1 MKDMVLEQRL
11 RHCQQL
17 IEAWQRFH
25 QYLMACI
32 KGQEFNAQ
40 AENDFLKVKSQIA
53 ILHDSF
59 LASVPKGSRETA
71 ATSQSVISLVEKCI
85 LLRQVKRF
93 NVAELKRMEME
104 WHEAYLLIND
114 TIGVLQEEVSKL
126 AGESEFGHNMT
137 ALQKKLKAYAGGAA
151 ANKGMQVG
159 VVVVALL
166 VGLILLP
173 VLGVFSYD
181 VLDTK
186 GATKKPYRAVRKVL
200 RMTVT
205 KDLKFLDLEE
215 YNYNGRN
222 NIENFPSKDDE
233 NLKKLIEGQLK
244 NLVQSS
250 GVPLEGVDT
259 ATQMYESLNDAYSL
273 IATPG
278 APAKNGKAQVVVFRA
293 KFKAATDASDAKTK
307 ITESLSKVPSIS
319 KMTAVGCHSNVL
331 YIALTPTSEEAIKDV
346 KANLENNGKAPAPK
360 K

>member
-17 IEAWQRFH
+17 MESWQRFH

-71 ATSQSVISLVEKCI
+71 ATSQSVINLVEKCI

-114 TIGVLQEEVSKL
+114 TIGILQEEINNL
-126 AGESEFGHNMT
+126 AGESEFHHKMAAFN
-137 ALQKKLKAYAGGAA
+137 KKIKAYGKGAA

-166 VGLILLP
+166 IGLIALP
-173 VLGVFSYD
+173 LLGVFSYD

-186 GATKKPYRAVRKVL
+186 GATKKPYRAVRKVVRL
-200 RMTVT
+200 TVS
-205 KDLKFLDLEE
+205 KNLKFLDLDE
-215 YNYNGRN
+215 YSYNGRN
-222 NIENFPSKDDE
+222 NIENFPPKDDE
-233 NLKKLIEGQLK
+233 NLKKLVEGQMK
-244 NLVQSS
+244 NLAQSS
-250 GVPLEGVDT
+250 GISLDGVET
-259 ATQMYESLNDAYSL
+259 AVQTYESLNDAYPL
-273 IATPG
+273 ISTPG
-278 APAKNGKAQVVVFRA
+278 ASPKNGKVPVVVFRA
-293 KFKAATDASDAKTK
+293 KFKGAMEASDAKTK
-307 ITESLSKVPSIS
+307 ITEALGKVPTIS
-319 KMTAVGCHSNVL
+319 KMAAVGCHSNVL